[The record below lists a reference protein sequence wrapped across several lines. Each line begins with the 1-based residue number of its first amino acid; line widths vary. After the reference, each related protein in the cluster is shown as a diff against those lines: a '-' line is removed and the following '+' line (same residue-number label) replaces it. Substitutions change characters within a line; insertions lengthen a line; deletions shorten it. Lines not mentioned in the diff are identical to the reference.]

1 MPDHQ
6 LTGFLL
12 RGRATPTARQLG
24 EVGVRADRLS
34 EVTCAEFLAE
44 IERER
49 YDVVVLALV
58 GGAVQA
64 VLHGARALWPAPARR
79 PVLVTGYVGVVYEK
93 LADGLLL
100 RHGADLVLA
109 NSRHDAERFRAV
121 YEGVGADATAVTET
135 ALPFLG
141 GAPYEPAGS
150 RAHTVVFA
158 VQPSVPDSRA
168 DRAYLLERAAGHA
181 RLHPDREVLIKLRS
195 KPGEHTTH
203 LEEQPYQRL
212 AEKIPGGLP
221 ANCRL
226 VYGNMGE
233 VLDGTDLLVTV
244 SSTAALESL
253 HRSVPT
259 AILTDLGIREALG
272 NHHFLGSGCLA
283 SWDQIDPAPPGGGP
297 GLAGGPGRPA
307 RAGRRPG
314 GGRGR
319 LRRGPGQGGRTGVRD
334 PAALARP
341 VLHAHHRPRIPPR
354 DPRPPP
360 PRARRH
366 PAARHGAPGGGGVPA
381 APPAPRA
388 PARGRPRR
396 LPARGAARGPGDPQ
410 AGGAVRV
417 LAVVPA
423 RGGSKGVPG
432 KNLAE
437 VAGTPLVAR
446 AVLACRAAPTVTDVV
461 VSTDSEAIAAAARA
475 AGADVI
481 ARPTAI
487 SGDTAS
493 SEAAVLHALAAFE
506 ELHSLTV
513 DVVLLVQCTSPFLA
527 TSDVESVAVAV
538 ASGAADSALTV
549 APFHGFLWR
558 DAADGTGT
566 GVNHDAAYRPRRQD
580 RPQDLLETGAAYAMD
595 AAGFRTARHRFFGR
609 TLPVATDPARVL
621 EIDDPHDLA
630 RARLLAPLL
639 DPRPGAHPAQ
649 PAPDPGAPPPRT
661 PIHSPHPAHPRTE
674 GRPLP

>member
-49 YDVVVLALV
+49 YDVIVLALV

-64 VLHGARALWPAPARR
+64 VLHGARALWPAPAGR

-141 GAPYEPAGS
+141 GARYEPAGS

-253 HRSVPT
+253 HRSIPT

-283 SWDQIDPAPPGGGP
+283 SWDQIDSGLLPEGNPAWLAAQGVLPAQGAGPRTGADAYAVARAKVAALMAATRLPPPAPYYTRTTAPRYLPGILARHHLDPDGTPMP
-297 GLAGGPGRPA
+297 GAVRPA
-307 RAGRRPG
+307 AGES
-314 GGRGR
+314 R
-319 LRRGPGQGGRTGVRD
+319 LRRRLR
-334 PAALARP
+334 
-341 VLHAHHRPRIPPR
+341 AHLRE
-354 DPRPPP
+354 
-360 PRARRH
+360 A
-366 PAARHGAPGGGGVPA
+366 
-381 APPAPRA
+381 
-388 PARGRPRR
+388 
-396 LPARGAARGPGDPQ
+396 ARGAYRH
-410 AGGAVRV
+410 
-417 LAVVPA
+417 
-423 RGGSKGVPG
+423 GVQ
-432 KNLAE
+432 
-437 VAGTPLVAR
+437 R
-446 AVLACRAAPTVTDVV
+446 
-461 VSTDSEAIAAAARA
+461 
-475 AGADVI
+475 
-481 ARPTAI
+481 
-487 SGDTAS
+487 
-493 SEAAVLHALAAFE
+493 
-506 ELHSLTV
+506 
-513 DVVLLVQCTSPFLA
+513 
-527 TSDVESVAVAV
+527 
-538 ASGAADSALTV
+538 V
-549 APFHGFLWR
+549 AP
-558 DAADGTGT
+558 
-566 GVNHDAAYRPRRQD
+566 VIRR
-580 RPQDLLETGAAYAMD
+580 LGEL
-595 AAGFRTARHRFFGR
+595 
-609 TLPVATDPARVL
+609 
-621 EIDDPHDLA
+621 
-630 RARLLAPLL
+630 
-639 DPRPGAHPAQ
+639 
-649 PAPDPGAPPPRT
+649 
-661 PIHSPHPAHPRTE
+661 
-674 GRPLP
+674 

>member
-1 MPDHQ
+1 MPERKRVAVLADSDTRWKWGATTARRLVPDPR
-6 LTGFLL
+6 LTGYLL

-24 EVGVRADRLS
+24 EVGVRADRLT

-64 VLHGARALWPAPARR
+64 VLHGARALWPAPAGR

-121 YEGVGADATAVTET
+121 YQGVGADAGAVTET

-181 RLHPDREVLIKLRS
+181 RKHPDREVLIKLRS

-212 AEKIPGGLP
+212 AEKLPGGLP

-253 HRSVPT
+253 HRSIPT

-283 SWDQIDPAPPGGGP
+283 SWDQLDSGLLPEGDPVW
-297 GLAGGPGRPA
+297 LAA
-307 RAGRRPG
+307 
-314 GGRGR
+314 
-319 LRRGPGQGGRTGVRD
+319 QGVRT
-334 PAALARP
+334 P
-341 VLHAHHRPRIPPR
+341 
-354 DPRPPP
+354 
-360 PRARRH
+360 
-366 PAARHGAPGGGGVPA
+366 GAPSPVGAGPVGAGPAGAGPVGVPA
-381 APPAPRA
+381 AAGPGSAAGGDAYAVARAKVAGLLAATRLPPPAPYYTLTTA
-388 PARGRPRR
+388 PGYLPGILARHRLAPDGTPLPGAARQEAGESRLRRR
-396 LPARGAARGPGDPQ
+396 LRAHLREAARGAYRH
-410 AGGAVRV
+410 
-417 LAVVPA
+417 
-423 RGGSKGVPG
+423 GVQ
-432 KNLAE
+432 
-437 VAGTPLVAR
+437 R
-446 AVLACRAAPTVTDVV
+446 
-461 VSTDSEAIAAAARA
+461 
-475 AGADVI
+475 
-481 ARPTAI
+481 
-487 SGDTAS
+487 
-493 SEAAVLHALAAFE
+493 
-506 ELHSLTV
+506 
-513 DVVLLVQCTSPFLA
+513 
-527 TSDVESVAVAV
+527 
-538 ASGAADSALTV
+538 V
-549 APFHGFLWR
+549 AP
-558 DAADGTGT
+558 
-566 GVNHDAAYRPRRQD
+566 VIRR
-580 RPQDLLETGAAYAMD
+580 LGEL
-595 AAGFRTARHRFFGR
+595 
-609 TLPVATDPARVL
+609 
-621 EIDDPHDLA
+621 
-630 RARLLAPLL
+630 
-639 DPRPGAHPAQ
+639 
-649 PAPDPGAPPPRT
+649 
-661 PIHSPHPAHPRTE
+661 
-674 GRPLP
+674 